1 MIANK
6 DGLANTETDNPS
18 FYVVVGR
25 QTTGRNR
32 KSIWGRLAW
41 SGNYKLKLDV
51 RNTALNIIVGMNE
64 ESSQYILE
72 PKETFVT
79 PGNLP

>member
-1 MIANK
+1 MLSL
-6 DGLANTETDNPS
+6 DGKPQEETGKV
-18 FYVVVGR
+18 FGGV
-25 QTTGRNR
+25 
-32 KSIWGRLAW
+32 LAW

-51 RNTALNIIVGMNE
+51 RNTALNIIAGMNE

-79 PGNLP
+79 PRICHDI